1 MAGLGRRT
9 HYRKHL
15 TDSVLHDL
23 PEPNPPHSQI
33 AKIVAT
39 RGSNQFDVMLT
50 KGRLELAI
58 LPTKFRKLVWLK
70 RNDFVIVE
78 TVESQEEETGGGGGD
93 DDDGIDGADGSNH
106 DNNQTSTAQNDSGG
120 IRCMISHILY
130 QDQIKHLIGKGLWPM
145 EDPEFSVDDR
155 KRMDTAGNQQPP
167 RASEDGIVYG
177 EAYLPPPRDDGDCDD
192 EYASEEGET
201 PVADDPLLFVNTN
214 RLARLT
220 VQDSSSDEDD

>member
-23 PEPNPPHSQI
+23 PEPNPPHSQV

-39 RGSNQFDVMLT
+39 RGSNQFDVKLANSKT
-50 KGRLELAI
+50 GQQELAI

-70 RNDFVIVE
+70 RNDYVIVE
-78 TVESQEEETGGGGGD
+78 TVHEED
-93 DDDGIDGADGSNH
+93 DNDHNDVVEASAP
-106 DNNQTSTAQNDSGG
+106 NNNDSGG

-130 QDQIKHLIGKGLWPM
+130 QDQIKHLIAKGIWPM
-145 EDPEFSVDDR
+145 DDPDFVVDDR
-155 KRMDTAGNQQPP
+155 KMMDAGNNQQPQ
-167 RASEDGIVYG
+167 AAEDGIVYDD
-177 EAYLPPPRDDGDCDD
+177 AYLRNDGNL
-192 EYASEEGET
+192 EGEEEEEGVYGSEEDALSG
-201 PVADDPLLFVNTN
+201 DDPLLFVNTN

-220 VQDSSSDEDD
+220 VQDSSSDEDEDDD